1 MNEPIRTAAP
11 TRAPARWKENLMR
24 PLREQLRRGL
34 SPREL
39 SVTVSLGA
47 VLGVFPILGSTTA
60 LCFLAAWAFRLNHP
74 VIQAANWL
82 VAWVQPALI
91 LLFVRLGERALRA
104 EPVPFDPR
112 ELIEDFTA
120 SPTAFLARFGM
131 TGLHGI
137 LGWAMVAV
145 PLGAACAALLEP
157 ALRNLGFR
165 LKGEAS

>member
-1 MNEPIRTAAP
+1 
-11 TRAPARWKENLMR
+11 MR

-39 SVTVSLGA
+39 SVTISLGA
-47 VLGVFPILGSTTA
+47 ALGVFPILGSTTA

-91 LLFVRLGERALRA
+91 LLFVRLGESAMGA

-112 ELIEDFTA
+112 ELIEAFLA
-120 SPTAFLARFGM
+120 SPTAFLARFGL

-137 LGWAMVAV
+137 VGWAMVAV

-157 ALRNLGFR
+157 AVHNLGSR
-165 LKGEAS
+165 MKGEAS